1 MFFLKLKY
9 ILQYFKSKILKN
21 NCKKKYEFKKREFKE
36 KITKKKFSNKW
47 FLNNLEIFSFFL
59 PEDKNVKF
67 DYLEIGC
74 FEGLSSFYVLS
85 EYNNVRAYLIDLWDL
100 PNPNSQVISNN
111 FNLVEKN
118 FDDNLNEFDYKKIKE
133 DSVIGMRKLLKE
145 NKFFDFIYI
154 DGSHNGEDVLSDAI
168 EAFKILRVDG
178 ILFFDDFLQYDKFR
192 TFQSYEG
199 IEKFLSLY
207 SDFIVI
213 KYFQSNLVIKKKND
227 RRDGRVVEG
236 ARLESV

>member
-1 MFFLKLKY
+1 MDKVIIAIDGFASTGKSTLAKKLSQHLGLPY
-9 ILQYFKSKILKN
+9 VDSGALFRGITFWVLKN
-21 NCKKKYEFKKREFKE
+21 GWV
-36 KITKKKFSNKW
+36 S
-47 FLNNLEIFSFFL
+47 
-59 PEDKNVKF
+59 
-67 DYLEIGC
+67 
-74 FEGLSSFYVLS
+74 
-85 EYNNVRAYLIDLWDL
+85 
-100 PNPNSQVISNN
+100 
-111 FNLVEKN
+111 
-118 FDDNLNEFDYKKIKE
+118 DDNLNEFDYKKIKE

-207 SDFIVI
+207 SDFLVI
-213 KYFQSNLVIKKKND
+213 KYFQSNLIIKKKND